1 MTVATAELDTY
12 DDFDWGSLSDV
23 LPPASQQATPPA
35 EPEPPK
41 PTMQDRVD
49 AEIDAN
55 PLGHQWVAEATIS
68 VPYAIAKRASFR
80 GSFRSPEGHRV
91 DALEVICHCCR
102 RPFDEVADSV
112 HDCAELGHDKCA
124 QSGLV
129 ICPAQVDNTH
139 LIGGDQREREK
150 RIKHPVRGA
159 IVYAV
164 IDRRGLNGYTV
175 NDGR

>member
-1 MTVATAELDTY
+1 MAE
-12 DDFDWGSLSDV
+12 
-23 LPPASQQATPPA
+23 
-35 EPEPPK
+35 
-41 PTMQDRVD
+41 RVD

-55 PLGHQWVAEATIS
+55 PLGHQWVVQATIS

-80 GSFRSPEGHRV
+80 GSFRSPENHRV
-91 DALEVICHCCR
+91 TALEVMCHCCR
-102 RPFDEVADSV
+102 RPFDEVADDV
-112 HDCAELGHDKCA
+112 HVCEDLGHEECA

-150 RIKHPVRGA
+150 RIKHPKVGA

-164 IDRRGLNGYTV
+164 IDRRGMKGYTV